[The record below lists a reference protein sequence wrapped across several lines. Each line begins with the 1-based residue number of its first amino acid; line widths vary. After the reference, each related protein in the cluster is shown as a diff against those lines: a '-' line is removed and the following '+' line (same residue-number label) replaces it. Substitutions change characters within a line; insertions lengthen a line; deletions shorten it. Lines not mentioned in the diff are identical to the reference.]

1 MARWLFLASTTK
13 NKTDLMTI
21 SDTISGYWGITKM
34 LNVLK
39 KRGYALELRR
49 EATCLYCLE
58 LEEWIMPENFR
69 VDEYYYFQETSNPD
83 ADRMLYAIFLSQGRK
98 GFLIDACTVYM
109 DNISPEMSQKLNNV
123 YQQQ

>member
-1 MARWLFLASTTK
+1 MPA
-13 NKTDLMTI
+13 
-21 SDTISGYWGITKM
+21 
-34 LNVLK
+34 NV
-39 KRGYALELRR
+39 
-49 EATCLYCLE
+49 
-58 LEEWIMPENFR
+58 R